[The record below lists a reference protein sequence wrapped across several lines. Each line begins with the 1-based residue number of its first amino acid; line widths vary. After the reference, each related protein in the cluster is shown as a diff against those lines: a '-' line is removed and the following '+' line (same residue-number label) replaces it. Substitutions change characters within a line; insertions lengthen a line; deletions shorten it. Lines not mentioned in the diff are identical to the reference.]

1 LQNALRSG
9 CVAWISFAVL
19 ACGCSA
25 PSTET
30 VADAGPVR
38 LRLVED
44 LRLDADAEDFSLIGR
59 VAVRHDGATA
69 VALPQDMQTR
79 FYDSD
84 GRPVATVGVRA
95 GGPGEFQHLGAMTW
109 IGDTLV
115 IDDQRLRRV
124 TYIDAAGDVLR
135 AVTLHP
141 PFAPKQFSPTSADTT
156 FRFFITQSA
165 SAGGNIIGIASVDVG
180 PLTDGIIAETH
191 CSDVIAADGSA
202 LRARAK

>member
-1 LQNALRSG
+1 
-9 CVAWISFAVL
+9 
-19 ACGCSA
+19 
-25 PSTET
+25 
-30 VADAGPVR
+30 
-38 LRLVED
+38 
-44 LRLDADAEDFSLIGR
+44 
-59 VAVRHDGATA
+59 
-69 VALPQDMQTR
+69 
-79 FYDSD
+79 
-84 GRPVATVGVRA
+84 
-95 GGPGEFQHLGAMTW
+95 MTW